1 MTSKVAAR
9 LKGENAI
16 KMKGRM
22 GGRTAAWEVEQ
33 RVELPGWSEEK
44 VI

>member
-1 MTSKVAAR
+1 MEGKV
-9 LKGENAI
+9 GV
-16 KMKGRM
+16 
-22 GGRTAAWEVEQ
+22 GGTAVWEVEQ